1 MLHSIM
7 TEVTTEVTT
16 DSPTKA
22 GIILY
27 GMAADRQGT
36 SRLHVL
42 APYSEG
48 RFCARLKCYAPAKGS
63 IDKGETPIQAAVR
76 ETLEETGVDIQ
87 ELLGEEAYS
96 RFLNGEV
103 VTNIE
108 NTGYPGVKVIR
119 ANPTPIDHTYIS
131 GHEKQHRTHY
141 FAIEVEG
148 IEKLRPAL
156 KSLEKEQN
164 SDAKAHDGEAVPVTA
179 FEHVQK
185 KELPN
190 LREMLRILRAGNIS
204 KSWTAAQQRH
214 ETIIRSPAFPEL
226 ATKYHF
232 PAHHLTPSSWEQFCR
247 RVEKDPDDYA
257 TLKRD
262 VKAIKDHL
270 EEVGLI
276 NDHKA
281 LKMDTSDRPLLFYQ
295 EGADILPV
303 EEMLR
308 RSAAVA
314 RVNPVYAK
322 AMWGD
327 GKGLSESQRM
337 ERAQIAPLVK
347 FFAHKGIKVESPTTL
362 SDSVAQHPNHYL
374 RRVSRSRPWVQRVPT
389 SADPVAARG

>member
-7 TEVTTEVTT
+7 TE
-16 DSPTKA
+16 SPTKA

-87 ELLGEEAYS
+87 KLLGEEAYQQ
-96 RFLNGEV
+96 FLNGEV
-103 VTNIE
+103 VADIE
-108 NTGYPGVKVIR
+108 STDYPGVKVIR

-131 GHEKQHRTHY
+131 GHGKPHCAHY

-156 KSLEKEQN
+156 KSLEKERN
-164 SDAKAHDGEAVPVTA
+164 SDAKVHDGEAVPVTA
-179 FEHVQK
+179 FEHAGQQQ
-185 KELPN
+185 LPN
-190 LREMLRILRAGNIS
+190 LREMVDILRDGTIPARWMKNKVAS
-204 KSWTAAQQRH
+204 EA
-214 ETIIRSPAFPEL
+214 IIRSPAFPKL
-226 ATKYHF
+226 AKKYHF
-232 PAHHLTPSSWEQFCR
+232 PAHHLTPSTWEQFCR
-247 RVEKDPDDYA
+247 RVEGDSEDYTA
-257 TLKRD
+257 LQEDIKKVKKR
-262 VKAIKDHL
+262 L
-270 EEVGLI
+270 EKFGLI

-347 FFAHKGIKVESPTTL
+347 FFADKGITVEPPTTL

-374 RRVSRSRPWVQRVPT
+374 RRVSRATPWVQRVPT